1 MTTASLQVLAQ
12 HKPDLLNAH
21 KPEPFIKPVGMRI
34 IVLRVEH
41 NAQHFGLFEKLDSL
55 AHQAHTNALAACR
68 RMYRDAHQVTKFAI
82 QRIELIA
89 NHLPG
94 LFCHHKVRMG
104 RGNILERDRVI
115 APEILETGFLN
126 SEQRGHITSFN
137 GANLNV
143 LIAGRGDTKIEFIIS
158 VEQAMWL
165 EVSQ

>member
-1 MTTASLQVLAQ
+1 
-12 HKPDLLNAH
+12 
-21 KPEPFIKPVGMRI
+21 MRI

-41 NAQHFGLFEKLDSL
+41 NAQ
-55 AHQAHTNALAACR
+55 
-68 RMYRDAHQVTKFAI
+68 QVTKFAI

-89 NHLPG
+89 NHLSR

-143 LIAGRGDTKIEFIIS
+143 LIAVRGDTKIEFIIS